1 MEQKKKIIDLFC
13 GCGGLSY
20 GFEMAG
26 FEVILGIDNWADALK
41 TFSATHKNA
50 VAHLADLY
58 TLNPSE
64 ILEKYNIKKPD
75 IIVGGPPCQ
84 GFSIAGKRMIDDERN
99 KLYKGFVNFVDFFK
113 PSAFVMENV
122 PNIVSMGKGALK
134 QQIIEDFEQ
143 IGYKVSS
150 KILMASDYGV
160 PQNRKRAIFVGL
172 LNGKEFEFP
181 KVQTENKVTSFESIS
196 DLPEYNLE
204 DGTQYPKTT
213 ESDYQK
219 MIRNGNEKIYN
230 HQITNHSEQ
239 TISIISQVPDG
250 GNYKSLPA
258 ELQQTRNVNIAWTR
272 LNSQKPSF
280 TIDTGHR
287 HHFHYEFNRIPTVR
301 ESARIQSFPDSFV
314 FLGTKTSQY
323 KQVA

>member
-230 HQITNHSEQ
+230 HQITNHSKQFLSFHKCQ
-239 TISIISQVPDG
+239 TVGIIKVYQRNYNKLEMSI
-250 GNYKSLPA
+250 L
-258 ELQQTRNVNIAWTR
+258 L
-272 LNSQKPSF
+272 
-280 TIDTGHR
+280 GH
-287 HHFHYEFNRIPTVR
+287 
-301 ESARIQSFPDSFV
+301 
-314 FLGTKTSQY
+314 G
-323 KQVA
+323 